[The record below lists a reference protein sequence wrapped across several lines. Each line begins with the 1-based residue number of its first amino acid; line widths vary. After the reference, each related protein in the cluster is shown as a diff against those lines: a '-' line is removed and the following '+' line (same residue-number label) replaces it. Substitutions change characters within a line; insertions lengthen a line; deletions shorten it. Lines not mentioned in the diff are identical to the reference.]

1 MENVTVLLAKKQSHF
16 NKISPNCTISDAL
29 CRMSCQNTDYLIV
42 MDEDEK
48 FLGLLTEHDI
58 ATKTIFNNRSIT
70 LTKVN
75 QLMNTR
81 MPAADSENTVEDC
94 MRLMKRFNVRY
105 VPVFNNL
112 NFLGVVSSDDIIT
125 EAVNHRLQI
134 FDIEDKNLAYS
145 YWIITSLITLCPK
158 ASFTRRIIFSFW

>member
-42 MDEDEK
+42 MDDDERY
-48 FLGLLTEHDI
+48 LGLLTEHDI

-81 MPAADSENTVEDC
+81 FPAADSTDTVEDC

-105 VPVFNNL
+105 VPVFKDH
-112 NFLGVVSSDDIIT
+112 NFLGVVSSDDIIQ
-125 EAVNHRLQI
+125 EAVNHRLKI
-134 FDIEDKNLAYS
+134 FDVEDKNLVYS
-145 YWIITSLITLCPK
+145 Y
-158 ASFTRRIIFSFW
+158 

>member
-42 MDEDEK
+42 MDDDERY
-48 FLGLLTEHDI
+48 LGLLTEHDI

-81 MPAADSENTVEDC
+81 FPAADAGDTVEDC

-105 VPVFNNL
+105 VPVFKHHT
-112 NFLGVVSSDDIIT
+112 FLGVVSSDDIIQ
-125 EAVNHRLQI
+125 EAVNHRLKI
-134 FDIEDKNLAYS
+134 FDVEDRNMSMAYS
-145 YWIITSLITLCPK
+145 Y
-158 ASFTRRIIFSFW
+158 

>member
-42 MDEDEK
+42 MDDDER

-125 EAVNHRLQI
+125 EAVNHRLNI

-145 YWIITSLITLCPK
+145 Y
-158 ASFTRRIIFSFW
+158 

>member
-1 MENVTVLLAKKQSHF
+1 MENVTVLLAKKQPHF

-42 MDEDEK
+42 MDDDDR

-125 EAVNHRLQI
+125 EAVNHRLKI
-134 FDIEDKNLAYS
+134 FDVEDKNLAYS
-145 YWIITSLITLCPK
+145 Y
-158 ASFTRRIIFSFW
+158 

>member
-145 YWIITSLITLCPK
+145 Y
-158 ASFTRRIIFSFW
+158 

>member
-42 MDEDEK
+42 MDDDERY
-48 FLGLLTEHDI
+48 LGLLTEHDI

-81 MPAADSENTVEDC
+81 FPAADADDTVEDC

-105 VPVFNNL
+105 VPVFKEHR
-112 NFLGVVSSDDIIT
+112 FLGVVSSDDIIQ
-125 EAVNHRLQI
+125 EAVNHRLRI
-134 FDIEDKNLAYS
+134 FDVEDKNMSMAYS
-145 YWIITSLITLCPK
+145 Y
-158 ASFTRRIIFSFW
+158 